1 MHYSYIDKT
10 RLTYAWRNKNVN
22 IGISK
27 NQKVYFHFWKHTANK
42 LLSIEFRGPVVLI
55 VRHPR

>member
-1 MHYSYIDKT
+1 MHGATKI
-10 RLTYAWRNKNVN
+10 LTSSVYLR
-22 IGISK
+22 

-42 LLSIEFRGPVVLI
+42 LLLIEIRGPVVLM